1 MPQTPL
7 VSSMFMLHRLVP
19 PREGLQTVLAR
30 DVEMMWENWQVGGGG
45 GTPHIKGTHVGMD
58 QAFFDP

>member
-30 DVEMMWENWQVGGGG
+30 DVGELTGWGGG